1 MRFLFFVGCLVLAI
15 AAQVCSGRPQDP
27 AYGTDVE
34 QDYVVPKDVQLSR
47 HTWDEEDHEEYI
59 IDTLKDISKTL
70 REKFLLLAEK
80 IKEKMTALRQAAGAR
95 ASLLKEQLS
104 DLKHQ
109 LEVSTGILKQKVQDL
124 FDKGQY
130 ATMGDNA
137 LETFAKLYELRGRLN
152 KFVHGM
158 KDMTGEKLEKLA
170 ELVRELRHKIEKKV
184 QELMYGSSGTDVA
197 LYYGSDEID
206 DEAYVIQTLRDI
218 SRTLKEKFLLL
229 GEHMKQKLAELKEIG
244 GRHAEVIKEQLKE
257 LKGKLAIAREELKQK
272 VQKLFDRA
280 QYASFGENA
289 VIIISKIFDMR
300 ARLNDFIEAIKNVTG
315 EKLQAL
321 KGIIKELRL
330 KIKEKV
336 RELLHGS
343 AKPQTALYSSNE
355 NDAEAYIIGTLRDI
369 AKTLKKKFL
378 VLVQTVKDKLSEL
391 MRSVGKHAKVIKEQL
406 QKIFNQLNEARKELQ
421 QKLAELFTPSPSMKK
436 HAEEIF
442 AKLKKLRAKFAVFVK
457 EVKNITVEKA
467 QKLMKMIVE
476 LRDEIKQE
484 ISQLLKS
491 THSYALYQ
499 ASDDDEDKEAYIIDT
514 LKSISATLKEKFLTL
529 GENIRQK
536 LIELKGA
543 SGEQAKAIKKQLTNL
558 RNQLSES
565 VQALKR
571 KVADIFNTAHYTSF
585 GSNALEVFA
594 KLFDLREKLS
604 NFIKVMKTVTGE
616 KLEKLQVLI
625 KELREDI
632 KKKVQEL
639 LHGSSESPS
648 ALYQESDDAEDD
660 EAYIID
666 TLKSISVALK
676 ERFATLVEKI
686 RQKLLELKGTAGEQT
701 KAIKE
706 QLQNFKNQLS
716 ESRQAL
722 QQKVAAI
729 FERSQYASFGS
740 NGIEVVA
747 KLFEIR
753 EKLNSFIEAIKTVTG
768 EKLEKLKGLIRE
780 LRQEIKEKVQ
790 ELLRGSSEA
799 PNSLY
804 QVSNVDEDNENYI
817 MKTLKDISQSL
828 KERFIILIDKI
839 KEIVVQLKTTAGE
852 QVQVLQ
858 TRLQVLR
865 TQLGEARREL
875 MKKVKEFL
883 TPSQY
888 FDYGGKTNEFAENL
902 LAFRWKLEYLMNE
915 LKTDDGE
922 NYGEV
927 KDLIESLGN
936 EINDHVHQCMG
947 SSSVSAS
954 ALYQANVD
962 DDQNDKRAYVINTL
976 KDIAKSLKDKFLNI
990 GEKIRQK
997 LAELKTAA
1005 GAQVVR
1011 VQEQLKE
1018 LAKQM
1023 FKAREELR
1031 EKLKELVRPKQTQ
1044 YAYLNDHGSDIFSKI
1059 THVKE
1064 KLASFLKRMKDL
1076 TGETLAKLR
1085 TEVGE
1090 LREAIKQQ
1098 ISQLLHGSDNT
1109 PALYLAIEDIED
1121 NKAYIIDTLKDISKT
1136 LKEKFMVLGEKIGL
1150 KMDEMRQ
1157 AAGLRAA
1164 ILKKQLQELKGQLI
1178 QARDAVKLK
1187 LWEIIRPGQSAQYSL
1202 ISDMSSSVFDKLSAL
1217 RDKLQTFLNKL
1228 QATAGEGWTKMQDK
1242 IRDLR
1247 KEIKEGIQNM
1257 LRQKPWITTTV
1268 ASTMLPS
1275 TATPVPALQTVDQE
1289 K

>member
-109 LEVSTGILKQKVQDL
+109 LEESTGILKQKVQDL

-130 ATMGDNA
+130 ATMGDND

-257 LKGKLAIAREELKQK
+257 LK
-272 VQKLFDRA
+272 
-280 QYASFGENA
+280 
-289 VIIISKIFDMR
+289 
-300 ARLNDFIEAIKNVTG
+300 
-315 EKLQAL
+315 
-321 KGIIKELRL
+321 
-330 KIKEKV
+330 
-336 RELLHGS
+336 
-343 AKPQTALYSSNE
+343 
-355 NDAEAYIIGTLRDI
+355 
-369 AKTLKKKFL
+369 
-378 VLVQTVKDKLSEL
+378 
-391 MRSVGKHAKVIKEQL
+391 
-406 QKIFNQLNEARKELQ
+406 
-421 QKLAELFTPSPSMKK
+421 
-436 HAEEIF
+436 
-442 AKLKKLRAKFAVFVK
+442 
-457 EVKNITVEKA
+457 
-467 QKLMKMIVE
+467 
-476 LRDEIKQE
+476 
-484 ISQLLKS
+484 
-491 THSYALYQ
+491 
-499 ASDDDEDKEAYIIDT
+499 
-514 LKSISATLKEKFLTL
+514 
-529 GENIRQK
+529 
-536 LIELKGA
+536 
-543 SGEQAKAIKKQLTNL
+543 
-558 RNQLSES
+558 
-565 VQALKR
+565 
-571 KVADIFNTAHYTSF
+571 
-585 GSNALEVFA
+585 
-594 KLFDLREKLS
+594 
-604 NFIKVMKTVTGE
+604 
-616 KLEKLQVLI
+616 
-625 KELREDI
+625 
-632 KKKVQEL
+632 
-639 LHGSSESPS
+639 
-648 ALYQESDDAEDD
+648 ESDDAEDD

-686 RQKLLELKGTAGEQT
+686 RQKLLELKGAAGEQA

-716 ESRQAL
+716 
-722 QQKVAAI
+722 
-729 FERSQYASFGS
+729 
-740 NGIEVVA
+740 
-747 KLFEIR
+747 
-753 EKLNSFIEAIKTVTG
+753 
-768 EKLEKLKGLIRE
+768 
-780 LRQEIKEKVQ
+780 
-790 ELLRGSSEA
+790 
-799 PNSLY
+799 
-804 QVSNVDEDNENYI
+804 
-817 MKTLKDISQSL
+817 
-828 KERFIILIDKI
+828 
-839 KEIVVQLKTTAGE
+839 
-852 QVQVLQ
+852 
-858 TRLQVLR
+858 
-865 TQLGEARREL
+865 
-875 MKKVKEFL
+875 
-883 TPSQY
+883 
-888 FDYGGKTNEFAENL
+888 
-902 LAFRWKLEYLMNE
+902 
-915 LKTDDGE
+915 
-922 NYGEV
+922 
-927 KDLIESLGN
+927 
-936 EINDHVHQCMG
+936 
-947 SSSVSAS
+947 
-954 ALYQANVD
+954 
-962 DDQNDKRAYVINTL
+962 
-976 KDIAKSLKDKFLNI
+976 
-990 GEKIRQK
+990 
-997 LAELKTAA
+997 
-1005 GAQVVR
+1005 
-1011 VQEQLKE
+1011 
-1018 LAKQM
+1018 
-1023 FKAREELR
+1023 
-1031 EKLKELVRPKQTQ
+1031 
-1044 YAYLNDHGSDIFSKI
+1044 
-1059 THVKE
+1059 
-1064 KLASFLKRMKDL
+1064 
-1076 TGETLAKLR
+1076 
-1085 TEVGE
+1085 E

-1178 QARDAVKLK
+1178 QVRDAVKLK
-1187 LWEIIRPGQSAQYSL
+1187 LWEIMRPGQSAQYSL

-1217 RDKLQTFLNKL
+1217 RDKLQNFLNKL